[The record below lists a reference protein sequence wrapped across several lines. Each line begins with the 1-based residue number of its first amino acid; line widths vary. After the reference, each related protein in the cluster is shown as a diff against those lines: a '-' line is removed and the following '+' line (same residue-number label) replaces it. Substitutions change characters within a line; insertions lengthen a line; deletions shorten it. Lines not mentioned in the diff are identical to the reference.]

1 MTTTAVPQTMSDDLA
16 AFLGELQAEDL
27 SVHTVR
33 NYQVDLASFAR
44 WFTESTSEPFTAKA
58 VTPTDVRDYK
68 AHLVTVERRAPA
80 TVTRQ
85 LAALRKFFL
94 WAKGRRLITELP
106 TDPVK
111 GVTAA
116 PRYRLSR
123 ETGSGLPGL
132 TLFLVHALFY
142 SRVKSARASGLADGL
157 SVLRGEQLVGERFH
171 RQLPPA
177 SGIGPEPGGGT
188 LD

>member
-1 MTTTAVPQTMSDDLA
+1 MTTISDPQTMSDDLA
-16 AFLGELQAEDL
+16 AFLLDLQGEDL

-33 NYQVDLASFAR
+33 NYQVDLAGFGR
-44 WFTESTSEPFTAKA
+44 WFTESTGEPFAAKA

-80 TVTRQ
+80 TVNRR
-85 LAALRKFFL
+85 LAALRKFCL

-116 PRYRLSR
+116 PRSPNPWGKRKGDRLIR
-123 ETGSGLPGL
+123 
-132 TLFLVHALFY
+132 
-142 SRVKSARASGLADGL
+142 LAHR
-157 SVLRGEQLVGERFH
+157 RGE
-171 RQLPPA
+171 
-177 SGIGPEPGGGT
+177 
-188 LD
+188 